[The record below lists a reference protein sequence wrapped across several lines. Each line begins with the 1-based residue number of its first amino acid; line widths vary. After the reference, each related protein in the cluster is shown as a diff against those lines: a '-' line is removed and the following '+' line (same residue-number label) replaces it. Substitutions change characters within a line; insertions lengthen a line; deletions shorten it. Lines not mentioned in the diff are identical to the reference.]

1 MKFDFPRKI
10 RSGYFIA
17 FLLLLFSYFLSISAL
32 VQLRDQNKWV
42 DHSRLVINKLEIL
55 ITQIKD
61 AEISWRNYILMGD
74 EKLLDPYY
82 RSRQAVD
89 SVCRELSLS
98 VKDNPD
104 ETERVS
110 LLRQMVN
117 RKYAFNDEQL
127 ATFKGKPFLVSE
139 TVLIRSRS
147 SKKLMDSIDR
157 VSTEIGLQESG
168 LLNLRIRRVDFSQ
181 KIVFGI
187 IVAAGILSGL
197 LILYSLIT
205 FNMESRAKRNATR
218 QATTYHDQLEKRVK
232 ELNAANQELLELRSL
247 ERFTSTG
254 QIARVI
260 AHEVRNPLTNI
271 DLSAAHLENSSLSP
285 QDRKTFLEIIS
296 RNSKRINQLINEL
309 LTATKFSELKY
320 EKIRADALLEE
331 SLNEAMD
338 RVQLSRVTI
347 ERKYSPDA
355 IWLYVDRSQM
365 KIALLNILVN
375 AIEAMAQEDGN
386 LTVSTSLAG
395 GYCQI
400 RILDNGRGMSAET
413 LSKIFDP
420 YFTSKLKGNGL
431 GLTNTQNIILN
442 HKGKIQVWS
451 EMGKG
456 TEFIITLNGL
466 ADESRESV

>member
-10 RSGYFIA
+10 RSGYLIA

-42 DHSRLVINKLEIL
+42 DHSRLVINKLEML
-55 ITQIKD
+55 ISQIKD
-61 AEISWRNYILMGD
+61 AEISWRNYIMVGD
-74 EKLLDPYY
+74 EKLLDPYF

-89 SVCRELSLS
+89 SVCRDLSVS
-98 VKDNPD
+98 VKDNPE
-104 ETERVS
+104 ETERVG

-117 RKYAFNDEQL
+117 RKYFFNNDQL
-127 ATFKGKPFLVSE
+127 AMFKEKPFLVSE
-139 TVLIRSRS
+139 LVRTRALS
-147 SKKLMDSIDR
+147 SKRLMDSIDILSR
-157 VSTEIGLQESG
+157 EIGLQESG

-187 IVAAGILSGL
+187 IVAAGIISGL

-205 FNMESRAKRNATR
+205 FNMESRAKSNATR
-218 QATTYHDQLEKRVK
+218 QAATYHDQLEKRVQ

-271 DLSAAHLENSSLSP
+271 DLSTGHLENLSLLP
-285 QDRKTFLEIIS
+285 EDRKVFLEIIS

-320 EKIRADALLEE
+320 EKIRADDLLEE
-331 SLNEAMD
+331 SLSEARD

-347 ERKYSPDA
+347 ERKYSPGA
-355 IWLYVDRSQM
+355 IWLNVDRNQM
-365 KIALLNILVN
+365 KIALLNIIVN
-375 AIEAMAQEDGN
+375 AIESMPHEDGN
-386 LTVSTSLAG
+386 LTVSTALAG
-395 GYCQI
+395 GNCQI
-400 RILDNGRGMSAET
+400 RIIDNGKGMNAET

-420 YFTSKLKGNGL
+420 YFTSKSKGNGL

-451 EMGKG
+451 EAGKG
-456 TEFIITLNGL
+456 TEFIITLNML
-466 ADESRESV
+466 ADENQGSV